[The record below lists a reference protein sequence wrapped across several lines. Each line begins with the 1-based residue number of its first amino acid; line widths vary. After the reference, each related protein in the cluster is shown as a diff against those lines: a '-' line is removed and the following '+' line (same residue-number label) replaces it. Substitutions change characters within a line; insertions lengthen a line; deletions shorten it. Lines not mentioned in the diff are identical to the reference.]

1 MEQNITEKMS
11 NKEKDNTGA
20 SPEQKVSLPIFI
32 KKSPTVDINQVRL
45 SEQTRRKFE
54 RILEEQEK
62 SHLIKAKGLKP
73 RYRILFHG
81 AAGTGKTLGAEAIA
95 HHLNK
100 NLFIFNLESISGT
113 NPDEAMK
120 TVMDAFRVIN
130 KSSDIFLFD
139 EFDAIANN
147 RTSTA
152 GSTERRTS
160 NALLIAFEQVKSPA
174 ILICATNFINTV
186 DPAFRR
192 RFDTICKFE
201 LPSIDERIAII
212 KMVLQKH
219 DMTAPEDDIKEAA
232 KGTEGLSY
240 HEAEELA
247 NSGVKTAILKNS
259 KIVNLIPEVP
269 GALERRNTF
278 KQTIDVDE

>member
-1 MEQNITEKMS
+1 METKKSEEAQSER
-11 NKEKDNTGA
+11 
-20 SPEQKVSLPIFI
+20 LPIFT
-32 KKSPTVDINQVRL
+32 KKVPSTDLNQVRL

-54 RILEEQEK
+54 RLLEEQEK
-62 SHLIKAKGLKP
+62 SHLLRLKGLKP

-100 NLFIFNLESISGT
+100 TLYIFNLESISGT
-113 NPDEAMK
+113 NPDDAMK
-120 TVMDAFRVIN
+120 TVMEAFRFIN

-174 ILICATNFINTV
+174 ILICATNFINTI

-192 RFDTICKFE
+192 RFDTICKFD
-201 LPSIDERIAII
+201 LPSIDERITII
-212 KMVLQKH
+212 KMILQKYE
-219 DMTAPEDDIKEAA
+219 MLSPEDDIKEAA

-240 HEAEELA
+240 HETEELV
-247 NSGVKTAILKNS
+247 NSSIKTAILQNTKQ
-259 KIVNLIPEVP
+259 VNLIPEVP

-278 KQTIDVDE
+278 KQSIDVEE

>member
-1 MEQNITEKMS
+1 MTETKSIESTNLNNMV
-11 NKEKDNTGA
+11 NAGLIEN
-20 SPEQKVSLPIFI
+20 QKLPIFT
-32 KKSPTVDINQVRL
+32 KKHPSIDINQVRL

-62 SHLIKAKGLKP
+62 SHLLKQRGLKP

-95 HHLNK
+95 YHLNK
-100 NLFIFNLESISGT
+100 NLYIFNLESISGT

-120 TVMDAFRVIN
+120 TVMDAFRFIN

-201 LPSIDERIAII
+201 LPSIDERITII
-212 KMVLQKH
+212 KMVLKKH
-219 DMTAPEDDIKEAA
+219 DMVAPEDDIKEAA

-247 NSGVKTAILKNS
+247 NASIKTAVLNNT

-278 KQTIDVDE
+278 KQSIDVDE

>member
-1 MEQNITEKMS
+1 MSEKNTQIIKPS
-11 NKEKDNTGA
+11 IFVTKEPKIDLNG
-20 SPEQKVSLPIFI
+20 
-32 KKSPTVDINQVRL
+32 VRL
-45 SEQTRRKFE
+45 SEQARRKFE
-54 RILEEQEK
+54 RILEEHEK
-62 SHLIKAKGLKP
+62 GHILRSKGLRP
-73 RYRILFHG
+73 RYRILFYG

-100 NLFIFNLESISGT
+100 KLHIFNLESISGT
-113 NPDEAMK
+113 NPDDAMT
-120 TVMDAFRVIN
+120 TVMDGFRYIN
-130 KSSDIFLFD
+130 QSADVFLFD

-147 RTSTA
+147 RNASADSTS
-152 GSTERRTS
+152 RRTS

-174 ILICATNFINTV
+174 ILICATNFIETV

-212 KMVLQKH
+212 KMILKKYEMQ
-219 DMTAPEDDIKEAA
+219 APEEDIKEAA

-247 NSGVKTAILKNS
+247 SAAVKTALLQKV
-259 KIVNLIPEVP
+259 KTVNLIPEVP
-269 GALERRNTF
+269 AALERRNTF
-278 KQTIDVDE
+278 KQMIDD